1 MGAVRE
7 PDRVISRGPKR
18 SDRRYE
24 EVGVSGGEAWPR
36 DGCFVRRD
44 GTDVTL
50 VAWGAQVKEA
60 LEAADKLA
68 GEGISAEV
76 IDVATLRPL
85 DFATIAE
92 SVAKTGRC
100 VVVQEAPKTAG
111 FGAEIAARLA
121 EESLYDLLAPV
132 ERVTG
137 YDTHIPLFRLE
148 MKYLP
153 SVDRIV
159 TAAKRAV
166 AAG

>member
-1 MGAVRE
+1 MLRGGA
-7 PDRVISRGPKR
+7 
-18 SDRRYE
+18 
-24 EVGVSGGEAWPR
+24 
-36 DGCFVRRD
+36 
-44 GTDVTL
+44 DVTL
-50 VAWGAQVKEA
+50 VTWGAQVKET

-68 GEGISAEV
+68 GDGISAEV

-92 SVAKTGRC
+92 SVGRTGRC
-100 VVVQEAPKTAG
+100 VIVHEAPRTAG

-121 EESLYDLLAPV
+121 EESMFDLVAPV

-153 SVDRIV
+153 SVEKIV
-159 TAAKRAV
+159 TAAKRAL